1 MKNEGTVLI
10 IDDSDLIAG
19 VLSQALESAGFTV
32 EREKNGVDG
41 VLAVYRLIPEL
52 IIMDVEMPLMQGYQA
67 SRLLKKR
74 RGVRDIPIIMHT
86 SLSEDKD
93 KYWAFSSGAD
103 AFVNKDF
110 DNLELIVS
118 RVSELIDHPPLDR
131 ECISEDGTGM
141 DRERI
146 FEIIGS
152 VFDNDLFRST
162 ILNMLGDIGRAID
175 SLKGTCGRILDLLPK
190 VCEADI
196 GVVML
201 KNGKSPDAYIRPS
214 STVVKSDIDA
224 FLEICYPDFA
234 DHFTRLSFDDLKVEL
249 VSDELADD
257 FEKLRI
263 DSKRLSSYV
272 CFPLVGKGDEVIGT
286 LHIGSFINN
295 YFSDRI
301 SADIDVFARGSGI
314 IVENSLLFN
323 QTRQMEENIRN
334 VFGKFV
340 PREIINDLVEKQSD
354 EALLVGEK
362 RKIVVLFSDI
372 RSFTTISENN
382 PPEKVVAFLNSHFTI
397 MVDIIKEEG
406 GSIDKFIGDAIFA
419 IFGAPISYEDNALRA
434 VRAALKMVEARSR
447 VAVEGLVLPEIGYD
461 LGIGLHEGDA
471 IVGNIGSSEK
481 FDYTAIGD
489 TVNIAARLEGLT
501 KHYHR
506 KILLSDELSRQL
518 DEGIPLREVDQ
529 VKVKGKALATRLLSP
544 VTAEDPDE
552 GEAGEAYEKG
562 IKQYK
567 LGNWESAAD
576 YFVRVLELCEGDFLA
591 DMFLSRCIDFQQDP
605 PREWDGSL
613 MLDFK

>member
-10 IDDSDLIAG
+10 IDDSDLVAG

-32 EREKNGVDG
+32 ERESNGVDG
-41 VLAVYRLIPEL
+41 VLGVYRIIPDL

-67 SRLLKKR
+67 SRLLKRR

-110 DNLELIVS
+110 DNLDLIVS
-118 RVSELIDHPPLDR
+118 RVSELIDHSPLDR
-131 ECISEDGTGM
+131 ACIEEDGAGM
-141 DRERI
+141 NRERI

-196 GVVML
+196 GIIML
-201 KNGKSPDAYIRPS
+201 KNGKNPDAYIRPS
-214 STVVKSDIDA
+214 TAVVKSDIDA
-224 FLEICYPDFA
+224 FLEICFPDFA
-234 DHFTRLSFDDLKVEL
+234 DHFARLSFDDLKTEL
-249 VSDELADD
+249 VTEELAED
-257 FEKLRI
+257 FEKIRI
-263 DSKRLSSYV
+263 DSKHLSSYV
-272 CFPLVGKGDEVIGT
+272 CFPLIGKGDEVIGT

-301 SADIDVFARGSGI
+301 SADIDVFAQGSGI

-354 EALLVGEK
+354 DALLVGEK

-419 IFGAPISYEDNALRA
+419 IFGAPISYEDNAQRA
-434 VRAALKMVEARSR
+434 VRAALKMIEARSR

-506 KILLSDELSRQL
+506 KILLSDELSRKL
-518 DEGIPLREVDQ
+518 DDSISLREVDQ

-544 VTAEDPDE
+544 VTMEDPGD

-576 YFVRVLELCEGDFLA
+576 YFTRVLELIEGDYLA